1 MTATTYE
8 LRTPKGVP
16 VLAFDDANR
25 AAQVRFERERRH
37 GLKLE
42 LWRVDRVEERVS

>member
-8 LRTPKGVP
+8 LRTPRGTP

-25 AAQVRFERERRH
+25 AAQVRFERERKH
-37 GLKLE
+37 GTKLE
-42 LWRVDRVEERVS
+42 LWRVQTVEERVS